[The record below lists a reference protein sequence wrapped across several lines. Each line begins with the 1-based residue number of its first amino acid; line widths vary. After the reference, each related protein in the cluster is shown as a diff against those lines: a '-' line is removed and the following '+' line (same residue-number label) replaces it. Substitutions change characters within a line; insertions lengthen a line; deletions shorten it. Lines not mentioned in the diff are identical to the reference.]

1 VGTFVAVVGQE
12 VTELRFPGDADGNS
26 LELAF
31 VKFSNPK
38 TNEEVISWLEL
49 ELMGW

>member
-1 VGTFVAVVGQE
+1 MFVAVVGQE
-12 VTELRFPGDADGNS
+12 VTELRFPRDADGNS

-38 TNEEVISWLEL
+38 TNKEVISWSGR
-49 ELMGW
+49 ELMG